1 MSEFKNEIFDKNDS
15 FKIYFCIG
23 FKHALALVLQEFVAA
38 GKLPQY
44 CVMRIRMT
52 AQIDETLC
60 DFDNLYAFYGLY
72 ESLKINI
79 EL

>member
-1 MSEFKNEIFDKNDS
+1 MDSQKNATMSEEILGINFDM
-15 FKIYFCIG
+15 G
-23 FKHALALVLQEFVAA
+23 LKHALTQVVQQFVVAE
-38 GKLPQY
+38 KLPQY
-44 CVMRIRMT
+44 CIMRISMT

-60 DFDNLYAFYGLY
+60 DFDNLDAFYGLY

>member
-1 MSEFKNEIFDKNDS
+1 MNSQKNATFSDEMMEVNLDM
-15 FKIYFCIG
+15 G
-23 FKHALALVLQEFVAA
+23 LKHALSQVVQQFVVAE
-38 GKLPQY
+38 KLPQY
-44 CVMRIRMT
+44 CIMRISMT

-60 DFDNLYAFYGLY
+60 DFDNLDAFYGLY